1 MENKETRKNLKHGYI
16 FLSIIVLVVFSLFL
30 SLEIYLKGGFKL
42 NYSVISTDNTAE
54 EKNNSETTT
63 DNSEITIEIQNIN
76 DGFTTKETK
85 ITIVAKTD
93 IGNIAWINSKQITVN
108 PEGIFETE
116 IELIVGSNEV
126 LIEAENNT
134 GKKSSK
140 KIVVTREVEPT
151 PTEKPKEEPKVE
163 KPIVNNPIPKVDPT
177 PIVKP
182 TPEPQPNPT
191 ITALKLSCSI
201 TNTQPKVEQSV
212 SLDCVVKDQSSNL
225 ISGANGTATLNWQ
238 SGVQTISFPS
248 SQNGSMKISF
258 VVPANNKGSITG
270 NVRIS
275 KDGLTVTS
283 NFSINVQ

>member
-1 MENKETRKNLKHGYI
+1 MENKEIRKNLKHGYI

-30 SLEIYLKGGFKL
+30 SIEIYLKGGFKL
-42 NYSVISTDNTAE
+42 NYSVKGTDNTAE
-54 EKNNSETTT
+54 ETNNSETTT
-63 DNSEITIEIQNIN
+63 DNSEIKIEIQNIN

-85 ITIVAKTD
+85 ITIVVKTD
-93 IGNIAWINSKQITVN
+93 IGNNAWINTKKLTVN

-116 IELIVGSNEV
+116 IDLIVGSNEV

-151 PTEKPKEEPKVE
+151 PTEKPKEESKVE

-182 TPEPQPNPT
+182 NPEPQPNPT

-201 TNTQPKVEQSV
+201 TNTQPKVDQTV
-212 SLDCVVKDQSSNL
+212 SLDCTVKDQNSNL
-225 ISGANGTATLNWQ
+225 INGANGTASMNWQ
-238 SGVQTISFPS
+238 SGVQTISFPN

-258 VVPANNKGSITG
+258 VVPANNKGTISG
-270 NVRIS
+270 SVRIS
-275 KDGLTVTS
+275 KDGLTVTT
-283 NFSINVQ
+283 NFSIIVQ

>member
-16 FLSIIVLVVFSLFL
+16 FLSIVVLVVFSLFL
-30 SLEIYLKGGFKL
+30 SLEIYLKGGFNL
-42 NYSVISTDNTAE
+42 NYSVINTDNTAE
-54 EKNNSETTT
+54 EKNSSETTT
-63 DNSEITIEIQNIN
+63 DNLELTIEIQNIN

-93 IGNIAWINSKQITVN
+93 IGNNAWINSKQLTVN

-126 LIEAENNT
+126 LIEAESNT

-182 TPEPQPNPT
+182 NPEPQPNPT

-225 ISGANGTATLNWQ
+225 INSANGTATLNWQ

>member
-1 MENKETRKNLKHGYI
+1 MENKEIRKNLKHGYI
-16 FLSIIVLVVFSLFL
+16 FLSIILLVVFSLFL
-30 SLEIYLKGGFKL
+30 CLEIYLKGGFKL
-42 NYSVISTDNTAE
+42 KYSVISTDNTAE
-54 EKNNSETTT
+54 EKNSSETTT
-63 DNSEITIEIQNIN
+63 DNSELTIEIQNIN
-76 DGFTTKETK
+76 DGFTTTETK

-93 IGNIAWINSKQITVN
+93 IGNNAWINSKQLTVN

-151 PTEKPKEEPKVE
+151 PTEKPKEEAKVE
-163 KPIVNNPIPKVDPT
+163 EPIVNKPITKVDTT
-177 PIVKP
+177 PIVKT

-225 ISGANGTATLNWQ
+225 INGANGTATLNWQ
-238 SGVQTISFPS
+238 SGVQTISFPI

-258 VVPANNKGSITG
+258 IVPANNKGSITG